1 MDIQEKAELEQQRK
15 KLPKFCADLGYSNLR
30 KSRRREVGPMD
41 TGRIWTETGS
51 PWREMIQEFS
61 KDKNTR
67 DTGPSGWG
75 GAVRRPAAHT
85 PLCRQV
91 LSPSREKRQGNPV
104 ASLCADGGTAGRGE
118 TARKPP
124 PPPTPAPACTQLG
137 TEQSEM
143 IIPEVTE
150 GGGTWYSCSLID
162 FAGRASGLGY
172 YLEGKQI

>member
-1 MDIQEKAELEQQRK
+1 MDIQEKAERWAAEKEPPEVLCRPGIQQPEEEEEERRGPHRHGKDLNWDWKPMERDDSGIQQRQEHQGHW
-15 KLPKFCADLGYSNLR
+15 PFR
-30 KSRRREVGPMD
+30 M
-41 TGRIWTETGS
+41 GRSSKEACS
-51 PWREMIQEFS
+51 PHSPVQ
-61 KDKNTR
+61 
-67 DTGPSGWG
+67 TGP
-75 GAVRRPAAHT
+75 VTH
-85 PLCRQV
+85 Q
-91 LSPSREKRQGNPV
+91 EKQQGNPV
-104 ASLCADGGTAGRGE
+104 ASPCADGGTAGRGE

-124 PPPTPAPACTQLG
+124 PPPTPDPACTQLG